1 MYSVSCLHRAI
12 FSIMFAAWSAGSN
25 VSAYRLTG
33 RMLVV
38 SAYRLT
44 GRMLVE
50 CLLLE

>member
-1 MYSVSCLHRAI
+1 
-12 FSIMFAAWSAGSN
+12 MFAAWSAGSN

-50 CLLLE
+50 CLRAVSCPAYRLAVR